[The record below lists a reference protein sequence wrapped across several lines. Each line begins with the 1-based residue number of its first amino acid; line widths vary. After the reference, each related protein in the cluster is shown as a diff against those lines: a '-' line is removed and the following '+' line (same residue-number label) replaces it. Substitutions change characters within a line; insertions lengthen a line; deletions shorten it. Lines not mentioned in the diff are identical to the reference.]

1 MRACLPKAATDGG
14 ETVEHR
20 PVLLSEI
27 LSWLRPASCS
37 TIIDCTIG
45 PGGHAERLLEALG
58 PKGRLVGIDRDG
70 EALALAR
77 RRLERFTGR
86 VLLRQADYRDLDGVL
101 RDLGIDRVEAIL
113 ADLGISSTQLLDPV
127 RGFGFSSDGPL
138 DMRLDRTRGET
149 AAQLLERLDE
159 HDLART
165 LWTFGEEPRAR
176 AIARAIIRERGG
188 GSPIATT
195 SRLAA
200 IVARACRGGTARR
213 IHPATRTFMALRIA
227 VNDELSGLERF
238 VEDAAGRLGPGG
250 RMAVISFHSL
260 EDRAVKKTLRALAS
274 RCTCPPRMPR
284 CGCGRPDLLR
294 VLTPRP
300 VVPSLSERSENPRS
314 RSAKLRVAEKL

>member
-101 RDLGIDRVEAIL
+101 R
-113 ADLGISSTQLLDPV
+113 DPV

>member
-1 MRACLPKAATDGG
+1 
-14 ETVEHR
+14 
-20 PVLLSEI
+20 
-27 LSWLRPASCS
+27 
-37 TIIDCTIG
+37 
-45 PGGHAERLLEALG
+45 
-58 PKGRLVGIDRDG
+58 
-70 EALALAR
+70 
-77 RRLERFTGR
+77 
-86 VLLRQADYRDLDGVL
+86 
-101 RDLGIDRVEAIL
+101 
-113 ADLGISSTQLLDPV
+113 
-127 RGFGFSSDGPL
+127 
-138 DMRLDRTRGET
+138 MRLDRTRGET

-176 AIARAIIRERGG
+176 AIARAIIRREGEVRRSPRHRG
-188 GSPIATT
+188 
-195 SRLAA
+195 SRRSSRGPAVEGCAA
-200 IVARACRGGTARR
+200 

-260 EDRAVKKTLRALAS
+260 EDRAVRRPCARWPRAAPA
-274 RCTCPPRMPR
+274 TADAR

-314 RSAKLRVAEKL
+314 RSAKLRVAERL